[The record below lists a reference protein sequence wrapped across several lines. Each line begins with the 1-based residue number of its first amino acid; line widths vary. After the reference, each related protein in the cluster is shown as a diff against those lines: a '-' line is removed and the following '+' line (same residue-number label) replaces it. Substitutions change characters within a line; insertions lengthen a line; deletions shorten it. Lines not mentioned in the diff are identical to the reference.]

1 MGLSRCFHIRQY
13 CVNNVAQGG
22 RKRASGYLV
31 RRNATGGLIQVT
43 TWSLSPGSS
52 GSADAGYANYDTTTG
67 DLYVT
72 GGADV
77 LAGDTRR
84 ARTHQGEG
92 WGPTS
97 QPVRT

>member
-1 MGLSRCFHIRQY
+1 VEVEKGP
-13 CVNNVAQGG
+13 QGTLFG
-22 RKRASGYLV
+22 
-31 RRNATGGLIQVT
+31 RNATGGLIQVT
-43 TWSLSPGSS
+43 TLEPKPGFS

-77 LAGDTRR
+77 LAGDSPCKGLTK
-84 ARTHQGEG
+84 AKVG
-92 WGPTS
+92 GPTS